1 MSLQKGISDMSS
13 DPALADNILVAALHY
28 PPFNSRGEFS
38 EFMDIMKKY
47 GVRICIYGHLHG
59 DACES
64 AIEGLVD
71 GIRFRLVAA
80 DHLGF
85 MPERLF

>member
-1 MSLQKGISDMSS
+1 
-13 DPALADNILVAALHY
+13 
-28 PPFNSRGEFS
+28 
-38 EFMDIMKKY
+38 MKKY